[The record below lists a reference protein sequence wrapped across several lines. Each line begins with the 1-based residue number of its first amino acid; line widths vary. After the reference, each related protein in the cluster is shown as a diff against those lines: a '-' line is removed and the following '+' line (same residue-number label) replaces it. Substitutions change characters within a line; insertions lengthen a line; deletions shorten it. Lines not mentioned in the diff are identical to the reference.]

1 MYRGYD
7 PTYVFSPRQLQTE
20 VYDAVANPRI
30 SECQPSTQPES
41 QFLAQ
46 REKGVESLV
55 HIRGPAVEKTPLRP
69 LGDAGTRQPA
79 DRGLEFP

>member
-1 MYRGYD
+1 MYRGYG

-55 HIRGPAVEKTPLRP
+55 HIRGLIQAKGELK
-69 LGDAGTRQPA
+69 
-79 DRGLEFP
+79 